1 MKPWESVKEIKIF
14 CDRLDLKHL
23 IDLNKIKFLNNV
35 STSPIRVLQ
44 CCISQ
49 AMRSAYVLRNCFTI
63 MESIQVA
70 VSVLILFLV
79 N

>member
-1 MKPWESVKEIKIF
+1 MLFRS
-14 CDRLDLKHL
+14 KHL
-23 IDLNKIKFLNNV
+23 IDLNKMKFLNNV

-49 AMRSAYVLRNCFTI
+49 AMRSASLRNCFTI

-79 N
+79 NLNVLW